1 MTKTMTIWTVWE
13 IEEEYYEWRKYQK
26 VSNTLEDIAYI
37 ECGDAR
43 YDLEYD
49 YEDGRANIY
58 YSEKNESGDFE
69 TDDEFSDY
77 GITQS
82 PTLTDFVQE
91 LVKLV
96 L

>member
-13 IEEEYYEWRKYQK
+13 TEEEYYEWRKSQK

-37 ECGDAR
+37 ECGDVR

-49 YEDGRANIY
+49 CEDGRTNIY
-58 YSEKNESGDFE
+58 YSEKDEDGDFE
-69 TDDEFSDY
+69 TDDEFADY

-96 L
+96 M